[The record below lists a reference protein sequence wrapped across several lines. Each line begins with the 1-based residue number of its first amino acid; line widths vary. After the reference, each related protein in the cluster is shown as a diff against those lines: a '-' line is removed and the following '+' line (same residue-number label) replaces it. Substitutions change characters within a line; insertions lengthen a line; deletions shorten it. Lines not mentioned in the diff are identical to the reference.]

1 MKKPFSFD
9 QRSGTVVCS
18 NPKCAQVRGAEGVA
32 RMPIKENVVA
42 RQTTIKPLM
51 CYDCNAFFKT
61 GRNRHQRKAEDAK
74 RRAVIQ
80 AKVLET
86 MTAMA

>member
-9 QRSGTVVCS
+9 ERSKTVVCS

-32 RMPIKENVVA
+32 RMPIKENVAA

-51 CYDCNAFFKT
+51 CYDCNVFFKT
-61 GRNRHQRKAEDAK
+61 GKNRHQRKAEDVK

-80 AKVLET
+80 EKVLKT
-86 MTAMA
+86 MAAIA